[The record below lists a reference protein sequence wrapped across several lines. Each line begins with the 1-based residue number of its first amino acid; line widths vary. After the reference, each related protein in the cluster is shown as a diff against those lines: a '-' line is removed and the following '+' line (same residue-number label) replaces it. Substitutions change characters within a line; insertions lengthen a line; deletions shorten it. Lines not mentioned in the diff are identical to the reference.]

1 MDRASLPSRVMTLV
15 DAAPDWI
22 DLDGAVNARDTAG
35 LPLAAGGTVPAG
47 RLLRSDNLQDLSDAD
62 VAHLVDERGLRTVVD
77 LRTVVEVA
85 LEGDGPL
92 IAEPRVTVAHHSLY
106 PEVGSRTDV
115 EADAIVPWK
124 QGVTGSPLPGES
136 PTVQTYMG
144 YLEHRP
150 DSIVAALRTVGDPDE
165 DGAVLI
171 HCAAG
176 KDRTG
181 IVVAMALEV
190 AGVPRDAVVADYVA
204 TGERIEAILA
214 RLASSATYGDD
225 MTDTDPA
232 RHAPRAES
240 MRRVLELLDERH
252 GGAAGWLRDH
262 GMSDADLDAL
272 RTRLTA

>member
-1 MDRASLPSRVMTLV
+1 MTLV

-22 DLDGAVNARDTAG
+22 DLDGAVNARDMAG
-35 LPLAAGGTVPAG
+35 LPLAVGGTVAAG

-62 VAHLVDERGLRTVVD
+62 VAHLVDERRLRTVVD
-77 LRTVVEVA
+77 LRTVVEVV

-106 PEVGSRTDV
+106 PEAGSRTDV

-150 DSIVAALRTVGDPDE
+150 DSIVAALRTVADPDE